1 MDEDDERS
9 PYPGETAAPVQGPA
23 PEARPPPRPPEGGD
37 AVLEA
42 FNQDVRTWLEI
53 DGSIRSLQER
63 IRERREAKRC
73 LTERILAFMGRHNI
87 EDLDTRGGRLRFQV
101 SYVRAPLSQ
110 QAVRERIDSYCSRS
124 IRSAQRV
131 AADSS
136 GEATASAF
144 AFELHDA
151 LLGDRGC
158 IRSERLQLRRI

>member
-1 MDEDDERS
+1 MDEDEDSIARE
-9 PYPGETAAPVQGPA
+9 AHPVDA
-23 PEARPPPRPPEGGD
+23 SPEARPPPRPPEGSD

-53 DGSIRSLQER
+53 DGSIRSLQES

-110 QAVRERIDSYCSRS
+110 QAVRERIESYCSRS
-124 IRSAQRV
+124 MSRDASVNA
-131 AADSS
+131 S
-136 GEATASAF
+136 GEATATAN
-144 AFELHDA
+144 AYELRDA
-151 LLGDRGC
+151 LLGDRERC
-158 IRSERLQLRRI
+158 ERLHLRRIP